1 MSHLNNAVLKL
12 CSHLT
17 PAFCQNNR
25 KLILVCDMD
34 ETLVT
39 EVHNGEKVIIRPKVC
54 YMLRSLRN
62 LYELCLVTYSTRERT
77 NHIVS
82 QHLDPDTRIF
92 CNRILCREDIVPYF
106 KNKFDAFLAHMPK
119 SFGKDKMV
127 TCEVLGNVNFRNPL
141 SSRSVNHGLRTIR
154 SRRPPAW
161 TYVVALDDF
170 PTAWSNVPT
179 CIPIRPFLV
188 DGFSRSR
195 SYKTEGNYVL
205 SLHKFLTKLHSA
217 VFRDTRTTISGLENP
232 ENKSSVDNLRGR
244 CSSAYSVITKI
255 RRRPSQAHRFQVLC
269 HLDPGRLID
278 FEHRTSSRH
287 RQPRGFRE
295 FRTSSSLR
303 STPTLTSGVTP
314 PYVDRHSPTVNRTDN
329 PDHFTSNCL
338 SYPITSVAF
347 STGDRD
353 RSGLT
358 ENNRSY
364 SCVSPSEQLIR
375 HVHRRARLIPDTYT
389 STRLI

>member
-1 MSHLNNAVLKL
+1 
-12 CSHLT
+12 
-17 PAFCQNNR
+17 
-25 KLILVCDMD
+25 MD

-39 EVHNGEKVIIRPKVC
+39 EVHSGEKVIIRPKVC

-119 SFGKDKMV
+119 SFGKDKMA
-127 TCEVLGNVNFRNPL
+127 TREVVGNVNFRHSL
-141 SSRSVNHGLRTIR
+141 SSRSVNRGFNTIR
-154 SRRPPAW
+154 SRRPPVW

-170 PTAWSNVPT
+170 PMAWSNVPT
-179 CIPIRPFLV
+179 CIPIRPFIV

-195 SYKTEGNYVL
+195 SHKTESNYVL
-205 SLHKFLTKLHSA
+205 SLHKFLTKLHNA
-217 VFRDTRTTISGLENP
+217 VFRDTRATISRLENS
-232 ENKSSVDNLRGR
+232 ENKSSMDYLRGR

-255 RRRPSQAHRFQVLC
+255 RRRPSQAHRFQAFC

-278 FEHRTSSRH
+278 FEQRSNSLH
-287 RQPRGFRE
+287 RQPLESKE

-303 STPTLTSGVTP
+303 STPTLTSGITP
-314 PYVDRHSPTVNRTDN
+314 PYADRYPPIINRNAN
-329 PDHFTSNCL
+329 PDQFTSNC
-338 SYPITSVAF
+338 SPFPRTPMTF

-353 RSGLT
+353 RFGLT
-358 ENNRSY
+358 ENDRLY
-364 SCVSPSEQLIR
+364 SCVSPSKQLIR
-375 HVHRRARLIPDTYT
+375 HVYRRARLLPDTCT
-389 STRLI
+389 PTRLM

>member
-1 MSHLNNAVLKL
+1 MSHLNNAVLEL

-39 EVHNGEKVIIRPKVC
+39 EVHSGEKVIIRPKVC
-54 YMLRSLRN
+54 YMLRNLRN

-119 SFGKDKMV
+119 SFGKDKV
-127 TCEVLGNVNFRNPL
+127 VPREVLGNVNFRNPL
-141 SSRSVNHGLRTIR
+141 SSRSVNHGFRPIR
-154 SRRPPAW
+154 SRRPPVW

-195 SYKTEGNYVL
+195 SYRTEGNYVL
-205 SLHKFLTKLHSA
+205 SLHKFLTKLHNA
-217 VFRDTRTTISGLENP
+217 VFHDTRTTSSGLEDP
-232 ENKSSVDNLRGR
+232 ENKPSVDNLRGR

-255 RRRPSQAHRFQVLC
+255 RRRPSQTHCFQAFC

-278 FEHRTSSRH
+278 FEHRTSSLH
-287 RQPRGFRE
+287 RQPRGFKE
-295 FRTSSSLR
+295 FRTSGSLR
-303 STPTLTSGVTP
+303 SIPTLTSGVTP
-314 PYVDRHSPTVNRTDN
+314 PYVDRHSLTVNRN
-329 PDHFTSNCL
+329 GNSDHFTSNC
-338 SYPITSVAF
+338 
-347 STGDRD
+347 
-353 RSGLT
+353 
-358 ENNRSY
+358 
-364 SCVSPSEQLIR
+364 
-375 HVHRRARLIPDTYT
+375 
-389 STRLI
+389 